1 MWGVILVVN
10 NLQIVFSDERDKL
23 RNAEEVEEEEESDL
37 GEEEEE
43 EEEGSDEGSS
53 SLVLFFNS
61 FNSLKFPNLL
71 LLKVFKKN
79 SEFIY

>member
-10 NLQIVFSDERDKL
+10 NLQIVFSDELDKL

-43 EEEGSDEGSS
+43 EEGSDEGSS
-53 SLVLFFNS
+53 PLVLFFNS

>member
-1 MWGVILVVN
+1 MWGVILVVD
-10 NLQIVFSDERDKL
+10 NLQIVFLDELDKL

-53 SLVLFFNS
+53 SLVLF
-61 FNSLKFPNLL
+61 LIPLTL
-71 LLKVFKKN
+71 
-79 SEFIY
+79 